1 MNKIEEFDYINNLY
15 SFYKELL
22 TDKQKEVIESYYLYN
37 LSLSEIG
44 DNLKISRSAVNDALI
59 HAKDNLIEYEQKLK
73 LFEKENKVK
82 EVLDKENISKEVKEK
97 ILEVI

>member
-44 DNLKISRSAVNDALI
+44 DNLKISRSAVNDTLI

-82 EVLDKENISKEVKEK
+82 EILDKENISKEVKDK

>member
-44 DNLKISRSAVNDALI
+44 DNLKISRSAVNDTLI

-82 EVLDKENISKEVKEK
+82 EILNKENISKEVKEK